1 MDIQKKEIIKK
12 MFKSIY
18 GVGYIILFLVGL
30 AFILSATINIYLD
43 KKACNPP
50 FTYYILSIY

>member
-30 AFILSATINIYLD
+30 AFILSATINI
-43 KKACNPP
+43 
-50 FTYYILSIY
+50 SG